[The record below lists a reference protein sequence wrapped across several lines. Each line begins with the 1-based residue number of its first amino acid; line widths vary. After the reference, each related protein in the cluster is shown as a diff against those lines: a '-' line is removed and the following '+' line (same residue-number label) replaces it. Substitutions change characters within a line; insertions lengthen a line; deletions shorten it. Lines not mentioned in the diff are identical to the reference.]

1 MILRLITL
9 ERSGLMFTL
18 IKLSIGLIKFM
29 LKVSILILGSILV
42 IFQSGLISTIRLIK
56 GGLIK

>member
-1 MILRLITL
+1 
-9 ERSGLMFTL
+9 MFTL
-18 IKLSIGLIKFM
+18 IKLSISLLKFM
-29 LKVSILILGSILV
+29 LKVSILILGSILI